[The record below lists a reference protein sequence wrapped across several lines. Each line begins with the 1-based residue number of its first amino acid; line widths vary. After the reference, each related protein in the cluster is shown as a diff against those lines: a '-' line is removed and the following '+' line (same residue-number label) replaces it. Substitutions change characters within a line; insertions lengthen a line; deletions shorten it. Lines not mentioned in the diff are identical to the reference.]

1 MSTLKSNSPPAGGW
15 GALKATLQRI
25 EPGNAGTTLKA
36 LIKANQP
43 QGFDCPGCAWP
54 DKPSAAVQF
63 CENGAKAITHEIT
76 AKRVTR
82 DFFAAHPVSALA
94 SWDDFALEQQGRLT
108 EPMRYD
114 KASDRYLPIAWDDA
128 FALIG
133 AQLNAINPDEA
144 HFYTSGRTGNET
156 AFLYQLFVR
165 LYGTNNLPD
174 CSNMCHEPSG
184 VALLHSLGTGKGTVT
199 LDDFAQAEAIF
210 IFGQNPGTN
219 HPRMLGELRE
229 AAHRGCKIVVLNPL
243 RERGLLRF
251 QDPQSPSEMLSNR
264 ASDLASHYY
273 QPRIGGDLA
282 IAKALIKYVLEHGAE
297 DRAFIAEHTDGFA
310 TLEADIVASDW
321 AELVAATGL
330 SRAKLDELGALYIAS
345 RATMFT
351 WGMGITQH
359 RHAVATISML
369 CNALLVRG
377 NIGKPGAG
385 ACPVRGHSNVQGD
398 RTMGINERPTA
409 TFLQRLG
416 DACGF
421 TPPAKHGNSVVESI
435 AAMAAGQAKVFVALG
450 GNFAA
455 ATPDTA
461 LTHAALRRQAL
472 TVHIS
477 TTLNRSHLI
486 TGREA
491 LILPCLGRTEID
503 LQNGVAQQISV
514 EDSMSMVHLT
524 RGVKQPASQQLLSEP
539 QIVARMAQATL
550 KHSPVDFA
558 ALASDYDRIRELI
571 SRVVT
576 GFDDFNTRVRQPGGF
591 YFGNSA
597 RRREWRTDIGKARFV
612 VHGPMSDLLGQ
623 LQPLSPA
630 PLLTLMTVRS
640 HDQYN
645 TTIYARNDRYRGIR
659 DERRVLFIHAEDLA
673 ERRLADG
680 QHVDIVSVWF
690 DGERRVDDFRLQ
702 AYDLPRGSLAAYFP
716 ETNPLVPLDYHAEG
730 ARTPASKAI
739 PVYLVPR

>member
-1 MSTLKSNSPPAGGW
+1 MTTSKDNTPPAGGW

-25 EPGNAGTTLKA
+25 EPGNTGTTLKA
-36 LIKANQP
+36 LIRANQP

-76 AKRVTR
+76 GKRVTPG
-82 DFFAAHPVSALA
+82 FFAAHTVSELET
-94 SWDDFALEQQGRLT
+94 WDDYTLEQQGRLT

-114 KASDRYLPIAWDDA
+114 SSSDRYVPIDWDDA
-128 FALIG
+128 FALI
-133 AQLNAINPDEA
+133 ASHLNAIAPDEA

-184 VALLHSLGTGKGTVT
+184 QALLESLGTGKGTVT
-199 LDDFAQAEAIF
+199 LEDFSRAEAIF

-229 AAHRGCKIVVLNPL
+229 AAHRGCKIVVFNPL

-251 QDPQSPSEMLSNR
+251 QDPQSPAEMLTNR

-273 QPRIGGDLA
+273 QPRIGGDMA
-282 IAKALIKYVLEHGAE
+282 IARALIKYTLEHGAE
-297 DRAFIAEHTDGFA
+297 DHDFIAAHTDGFA
-310 TLEADIVASDW
+310 AVAAD
-321 AELVAATGL
+321 VAATGWDELVDASGL
-330 SRAKLDELGALYIAS
+330 SRAELDEIGALYTTSKAI
-345 RATMFT
+345 MFT

-359 RHAVATISML
+359 KHAVATIQTL

-377 NIGKPGAG
+377 NIGKPGTG

-421 TPPAKHGNSVVESI
+421 APPTKHGNSVVESI
-435 AAMAAGQAKVFVALG
+435 AAMEAGRAKVFIALG

-455 ATPDTA
+455 ATPDTER
-461 LTHAALRRQAL
+461 THAALRTQAL

-486 TGREA
+486 TGRDA
-491 LILPCLGRTEID
+491 LILPCLGRTEFD
-503 LQNGVAQQISV
+503 VQNGAAQQISV

-524 RGVKQPASQQLLSEP
+524 RGVKEPASLLLRSEP
-539 QIVARMAQATL
+539 QIVAGIALATL

-558 ALASDYDRIRELI
+558 ALAGDYDQIRDLI
-571 SRVVT
+571 AKVVT

-597 RRREWRTDIGKARFV
+597 RRREWRTDCGKARFIN
-612 VHGPMSDLLGQ
+612 HAAGTDLLAQ
-623 LQPLSPA
+623 LQALSPA

-645 TTIYARNDRYRGIR
+645 TTIYARNDRYRGIH
-659 DERRVLFIHAEDLA
+659 DERRVLFAHPDDLA
-673 ERRLADG
+673 ERGLADG
-680 QHVDIVSVWF
+680 SRVDIVSVWF
-690 DGERRVDDFRLQ
+690 DGERRIEDFRVQ
-702 AYDLPRGSLAAYFP
+702 AYDIPQGSLAAYFP
-716 ETNPLVPLDYHAEG
+716 ETNPLVPLEHHADG

-739 PVYLVPR
+739 PVYLVAR